1 MGEAQK
7 SRAGN
12 GGGIVQADAEGG
24 KSWEDV
30 DAGFDAQMAESGERA
45 GGFADSRIL
54 QRRERLGGPFSAS
67 SSAGK

>member
-12 GGGIVQADAEGG
+12 GGDTVRTDAAGRKG
-24 KSWEDV
+24 WEDV
-30 DAGFDAQMAESGERA
+30 DAGFDAQMAEAGERA
-45 GGFADSRIL
+45 GGYADGGVL
-54 QRRERLGGPFSAS
+54 QSGERRGGPLSAS